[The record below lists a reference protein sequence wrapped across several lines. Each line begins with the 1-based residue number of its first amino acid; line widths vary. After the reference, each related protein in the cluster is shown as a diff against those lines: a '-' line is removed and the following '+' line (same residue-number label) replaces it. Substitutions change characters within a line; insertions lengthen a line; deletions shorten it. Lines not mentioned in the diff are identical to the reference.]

1 MISQEDLLAEAVEKV
16 SQEVADSLRDT
27 IMNTVQAEVTR
38 ALTTT
43 LTESDFYKKIND
55 DMRQGLREIYKEIK
69 NAKNDTRIAPQ
80 HEHDPDELLSKAS
93 NQLDEVLRTTE
104 KATVEIIDTIEKLQQ
119 MQSAVSDI
127 VKSLESGGVTKKAR
141 LELKE
146 INDTL
151 GNDLLE
157 IMTTLSFQDLTG
169 QRIKII
175 IDTIKKI
182 EQIVLDVYMTT
193 GLKRK
198 AKEEE
203 PEKDHETI
211 EKEAEQQ
218 AEKVVSKLQGPS
230 ATASD
235 QGDVDD
241 LLASLGL

>member
-1 MISQEDLLAEAVEKV
+1 MTNQEDLLAEAVEKV

-27 IMNTVQAEVTR
+27 IMNTVQKEVTR

-43 LTESDFYKKIND
+43 LMESDFYKKIND

-69 NAKNDTRIAPQ
+69 NAKQDTRMAPM
-80 HEHDPDELLSKAS
+80 ETHDPDELLTKAS

-104 KATVEIIDTIEKLQQ
+104 QATVEIIDTIEKLQQ
-119 MQSAVSDI
+119 MQSAVADI
-127 VKSLESGGVTKKAR
+127 VKSQESGGVTKQAR
-141 LELKE
+141 MELKE

-151 GNDLLE
+151 GNDLLQ

-182 EQIVLDVYMTT
+182 EQIVLDVYMTS
-193 GLKRK
+193 GLMQKV
-198 AKEEE
+198 KEEE
-203 PEKDHETI
+203 PEKDFEAI
-211 EKEAEQQ
+211 EAAAGKE
-218 AEKVVSKLQGPS
+218 AEKVVSQLQGPQ
-230 ATASD
+230 TASD